1 MSSLPTLFDQMIL
14 ILSIHT
20 QVSVHSVY
28 KCLASLIFPNCNLYH
43 RPKKLILIVMTI
55 HPTSPPPSA
64 GWFCRSF
71 PCFPPLHAADSGK
84 QFGKRRIE
92 RQGMLLEATGPERAL
107 VEGFNRPSL
116 AGGLEKLVRSA
127 AGFTKL
133 DLDLLEEVLCRFLE
147 LSGDPHR
154 LESLI
159 SSRPARSWVVLK
171 VPGIPRPPIQTHCK

>member
-1 MSSLPTLFDQMIL
+1 
-14 ILSIHT
+14 
-20 QVSVHSVY
+20 
-28 KCLASLIFPNCNLYH
+28 
-43 RPKKLILIVMTI
+43 
-55 HPTSPPPSA
+55 
-64 GWFCRSF
+64 
-71 PCFPPLHAADSGK
+71 
-84 QFGKRRIE
+84 
-92 RQGMLLEATGPERAL
+92 MLLEATGPERAL

>member
-1 MSSLPTLFDQMIL
+1 MLNFFSDL
-14 ILSIHT
+14 
-20 QVSVHSVY
+20 VAR
-28 KCLASLIFPNCNLYH
+28 LASH
-43 RPKKLILIVMTI
+43 TK
-55 HPTSPPPSA
+55 PP
-64 GWFCRSF
+64 
-71 PCFPPLHAADSGK
+71 
-84 QFGKRRIE
+84 
-92 RQGMLLEATGPERAL
+92 ATGR
-107 VEGFNRPSL
+107 VVG